1 MPSGPVCRD
10 SAVCPPLVRAVAAQ
24 LLAALATAE
33 GATAEAAAPPAA
45 PSAAAPVA
53 APPPPP
59 GCGSAAGGCTGGE
72 RCEAFLSVAA
82 INLLRGVTP
91 PCEGPDAAGADYG
104 RYGAETPAERYARVL
119 SRPADKLFCMECVR
133 AYALSPAGVAP
144 APANVP
150 S

>member
-1 MPSGPVCRD
+1 M
-10 SAVCPPLVRAVAAQ
+10 
-24 LLAALATAE
+24 ATAAGVGVGGWCARLSDLDAE
-33 GATAEAAAPPAA
+33 G
-45 PSAAAPVA
+45 VD
-53 APPPPP
+53 
-59 GCGSAAGGCTGGE
+59 GCTGGE